1 MCYFFE
7 RNFNKNSI
15 GTYAS
20 DTWEWNY
27 IFDISSKQAAKPS
40 GSRYYECFYAAAAFV
55 KVNINYT
62 SKNFAVTCIYY
73 LFIVQITYT
82 HG

>member
-1 MCYFFE
+1 MHDRAGKHHQVPDGMGVFFAFPNVKE
-7 RNFNKNSI
+7 NAESV
-15 GTYAS
+15 
-20 DTWEWNY
+20 
-27 IFDISSKQAAKPS
+27 KQAAKPS